1 MFKTPSE
8 VSLPCVQSL
17 GSLRPCRAAS
27 HSTYVQ
33 SPAALPPLTRRESEP
48 DKSASVLSLGR
59 PAQQGIIGYSGAEV
73 LTSIQPQE
81 QSRPPCSRLHL
92 ESEGAESL
100 TLTSAGEFFLV
111 RTCEQSKNKQLIVSH
126 GSITLPAG
134 AGPETFHVD
143 KQVFKGQKLVEA
155 HVSWSSNSSCVAR
168 MSIYSSEIASSRY
181 DWCKVRLL
189 ARNYRSDLICMAH
202 ILGIELQGYDA
213 HALRDKHAPTAC
225 ISPGERNCACNV

>member
-8 VSLPCVQSL
+8 VSLPRVQSL
-17 GSLRPCRAAS
+17 PSLRPCRATS
-27 HSTYVQ
+27 HSAFAQ
-33 SPAALPPLTRRESEP
+33 SSAALPQLTRRDSEP
-48 DKSASVLSLGR
+48 DKSASTLSLGR
-59 PAQQGIIGYSGAEV
+59 PVQQQSLAYSGAEAFA
-73 LTSIQPQE
+73 TFQSQE
-81 QSRPPCSRLHL
+81 ESRPPCSRLHL

-111 RTCEQSKNKQLIVSH
+111 RKSEHSKKKQHIVSH

-134 AGPETFHVD
+134 VGPESFSID

-181 DWCKVRLL
+181 DWCKVRTH
-189 ARNYRSDLICMAH
+189 RNPTPLMTLSAWGACSN
-202 ILGIELQGYDA
+202 GIAGA
-213 HALRDKHAPTAC
+213 
-225 ISPGERNCACNV
+225 